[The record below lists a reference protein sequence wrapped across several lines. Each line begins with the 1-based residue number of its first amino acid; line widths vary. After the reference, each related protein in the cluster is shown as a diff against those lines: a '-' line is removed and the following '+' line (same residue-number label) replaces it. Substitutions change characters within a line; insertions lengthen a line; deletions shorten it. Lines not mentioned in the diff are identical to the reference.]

1 MVEFAQ
7 RPMVAQGMPL
17 SAPNAVGTGITS
29 GLVPE
34 NSDPIIQQ
42 GMQQFENTVENLYE
56 KVDEAENMEEVI
68 NSIRGD
74 EQPIKA
80 RVGELAELVGEKDAK
95 KTPESVL
102 AVMQPYF
109 QILEMVQAQASD
121 AAPGGIADAPMA
133 GGRQSTVNFNEA
145 SPIQAPGSDEA
156 AMRIAMGETPVN
168 FAHGGFHEPVMVAN
182 PFGTTNYLSNLPD
195 YATMNFDNI
204 VAGTEKFMDILKP
217 YAKTGQTDPATLMAE
232 RENLLNPFLKEP
244 RSKEDILAEQIGF
257 FGDEDQQNL
266 ETQGSLALAKFG
278 AQVAQTPGS
287 LLQALTKPV
296 PEFATDLSKVAAQK
310 AALDREQKEF
320 AYTTE
325 QAEKAQLEGQKLSI
339 AMSSIEEAAKNES
352 DLNKLI
358 FNAQADALSK
368 GVDLEETNVALIN
381 AKLTSAYAAHNQY
394 GLQGTETWGR
404 VNDDG
409 TVTIIGVRRTDDGP
423 QKFDDGKFS
432 KIPKG
437 FVPMDDATIRAYE
450 EAGQIDYS
458 DAKAT
463 TLMIPD
469 PTTPSGLREV
479 AGIFHN
485 GIYKISKSGNQIG
498 PDGNPDWT
506 AAPNGY
512 IVGNK
517 NIFSTSTDTV
527 GRTTITFN
535 RGPREGQTIMTK
547 MVNPEYRYFDR
558 DGNPVSGPVEG
569 GSRIRGQDIYETEM
583 EIVDGQLVEKIDP
596 NTGKPIIVKNPNG
609 TPKVLIPAGAS
620 VSVNPAYRQ
629 EAPVYNYFDSN
640 NNPVSGPVA
649 GGSREYVRGNP
660 LAKDLGPIGIDP
672 YTLTPNGFALEQ
684 RKVLALNQALNAAD
698 EVIRS
703 VFSSVGPVNS
713 VKSFISNA
721 VGGWTDQDIDNALL
735 DYSKTNSG
743 SQNLEMFGRS
753 LARALALSDR
763 YAVAEQKLI
772 QELAIEPGGVF
783 KSAKMSAVRL
793 KELVRILQNDLNY
806 STAVLNGDNYIET
819 QSMPEGTAN
828 DPFIYSG
835 YGQYDYLKIATAN
848 GANFDGKFMLM
859 TNEEAKRLFPQD
871 RSIWGAGGTV
881 RLKIG
886 EDITF
891 N

>member
-168 FAHGGFHEPVMVAN
+168 FAHGGLHDPVMVAN

-195 YATMNFDNI
+195 YAKMDFGNI
-204 VAGTEKFMDILKP
+204 VAGTDKFMELLEP

-232 RENLLNPFLKEP
+232 RENLLSPFLKEP

-339 AMSSIEEAAKNES
+339 AMSSIEEAAKNEN

-358 FNAQADALSK
+358 FNARADALSK

-381 AKLTSAYAAHNQY
+381 TKIQQAYAANNQY
-394 GLQGTETWGR
+394 GTLATETWGK

-409 TVTIIGVRRTDDGP
+409 TVTVIGVRRTDDGL

-437 FVPMDDATIRAYE
+437 FTPMDDATIRAYE
-450 EAGQIDYS
+450 AAGQIDYS
-458 DAKAT
+458 DATAKT
-463 TLMIPD
+463 ILIPD
-469 PTTPSGLREV
+469 PTTESGLREV

-485 GIYKISKSGNQIG
+485 GIYKISKSGNQVG
-498 PDGNPDWT
+498 PDGKPDFI
-506 AAPNGY
+506 AAPNGF
-512 IVGNK
+512 IVGTK
-517 NIFSTSTDTV
+517 DLFSTSTDTV
-527 GRTTITFN
+527 GRTTITFK
-535 RGPREGQTIMTK
+535 RGPRAGQTIMTK
-547 MVNPEYRYFDR
+547 MVNTGD
-558 DGNPVSGPVEG
+558 
-569 GSRIRGQDIYETEM
+569 DIYETEL

-596 NTGKPIIVKNPNG
+596 NTNKPIIVRNPNG
-609 TPKVLIPAGAS
+609 SPKVLIPAGAS
-620 VSVNPAYRQ
+620 VSVNNAFKQ
-629 EAPVYNYFDSN
+629 EAPEYKYFDSN
-640 NNPVSGPVA
+640 NNPVSSPVE
-649 GGSREYVRGNP
+649 GGSRQFVKGNP
-660 LAKDLGPIGIDP
+660 LAQDLGPTGINP
-672 YTLTPNGFALEQ
+672 MLITPAAYALEQ
-684 RKVLALNQALNAAD
+684 RKILSLNQALNAAD
-698 EVIRS
+698 EVIES
-703 VFSSVGPVNS
+703 VFSSVGPINS
-713 VKSFISNA
+713 VKSFVSNA
-721 VGGWTDQDIDNALL
+721 IGGWTDANVDKKLL
-735 DYSKTNSG
+735 DYSKTGRG
-743 SQNLEMFGRS
+743 SQNLNLFGRA

-763 YAVAEQKLI
+763 YAVAEQRLI
-772 QELAIEPGGVF
+772 QELAIEPGGF
-783 KSAKMSAVRL
+783 FQSSKMSAVKL

-806 STAVLNGDNYIET
+806 SVATLNGDNYVET
-819 QSMPEGTAN
+819 QAMPEGTAN
-828 DPFIYSG
+828 DPFLYSG
-835 YGQYDYLKIATAN
+835 YGQFDYLKIATAN
-848 GANFDGKFMLM
+848 GANFDGKFMIM
-859 TNEEAKRLFPQD
+859 SNEEAKRNFPNN
-871 RSIWGAGGTV
+871 REIWGAGGPV

>member
-7 RPMVAQGMPL
+7 RPMVAQGMSP
-17 SAPNAVGTGITS
+17 SAPNSVGTGITS

-56 KVDEAENMEEVI
+56 KIDEAENMEEVI

-121 AAPGGIADAPMA
+121 VAPGGIADAPMA

-168 FAHGGFHEPVMVAN
+168 FAQGGFNNPVMVAN

-195 YATMNFDNI
+195 YAKMDFGNI
-204 VAGTEKFMDILKP
+204 VAGTDKFMELLEP

-232 RENLLNPFLKEP
+232 RENLLSPFLKEP

-257 FGDEDQQNL
+257 FGDQDQQNL
-266 ETQGSLALAKFG
+266 ETQGALALAKFG

-339 AMSSIEEAAKNES
+339 AMSSIEEAAKNEN

-358 FNAQADALSK
+358 FNARADALSK

-381 AKLTSAYAAHNQY
+381 TKIQQAYAANNQY
-394 GLQGTETWGR
+394 GTLATETWGR

-409 TVTIIGVRRTDDGP
+409 TVTVIGVRRTDDGP

-437 FVPMDDATIRAYE
+437 FTPMDGTTVRAYE
-450 EAGQIDYS
+450 AAGKIDYS
-458 DAKAT
+458 DATAKT
-463 TLMIPD
+463 ILIPD
-469 PTTPSGLREV
+469 PTTESGLREV

-485 GIYKISKSGNQIG
+485 GIYKVSKSGNQVG
-498 PDGNPDWT
+498 PDGKPDFIP
-506 AAPNGY
+506 APNGF
-512 IVGNK
+512 IVGTK
-517 NIFSTSTDTV
+517 DLFSTSTDTV
-527 GRTTITFN
+527 GRTTITFK
-535 RGPREGQTIMTK
+535 RGPRAGQTIMTK
-547 MVNPEYRYFDR
+547 MVNTGD
-558 DGNPVSGPVEG
+558 
-569 GSRIRGQDIYETEM
+569 DIYETEL

-596 NTGKPIIVKNPNG
+596 NTNKPIIVKNPDG
-609 TPKVLIPAGAS
+609 SPKVLIPAGAS
-620 VSVNPAYRQ
+620 VSVNNAFKQ
-629 EAPVYNYFDSN
+629 EAPEYKYFDSN
-640 NNPVSGPVA
+640 NNPVSSPVE
-649 GGSREYVRGNP
+649 GGSRQFVKGNP
-660 LAKDLGPIGIDP
+660 LAQDLGPTGINP
-672 YTLTPNGFALEQ
+672 MLITPSAYALEQ
-684 RKVLALNQALNAAD
+684 RKILSLNQALNAAD
-698 EVIRS
+698 EVIES
-703 VFSSVGPVNS
+703 VFSSVGPINS
-713 VKSFISNA
+713 VKSFVSNA
-721 VGGWTDQDIDNALL
+721 IGGWTDQNVDKALL
-735 DYSKTNSG
+735 DYSKTARG
-743 SQNLEMFGRS
+743 SQNLNLFGRA

-763 YAVAEQKLI
+763 YAVAEQRLI
-772 QELAIEPGGVF
+772 QELAIEPGGF
-783 KSAKMSAVRL
+783 FQSSKMSAVKL

-806 STAVLNGDNYIET
+806 SVATLNGDNYVET
-819 QSMPEGTAN
+819 QAMPEGTAN
-828 DPFIYSG
+828 DPFLYSG
-835 YGQYDYLKIATAN
+835 YGQFDYLKIATAN
-848 GANFDGKFMLM
+848 GANFDGKFMIM
-859 TNEEAKRLFPQD
+859 SNEEAKRNFPNNPE
-871 RSIWGAGGTV
+871 IWGAGGPV

>member
-7 RPMVAQGMPL
+7 RPMVAQGMSP
-17 SAPNAVGTGITS
+17 SAPNSVGTGITS

-74 EQPIKA
+74 EQPMKA
-80 RVGELAELVGEKDAK
+80 RVSELAELVGQKDAK

-168 FAHGGFHEPVMVAN
+168 FAHGGFHDPVMVAN
-182 PFGTTNYLSNLPD
+182 PFGKTNYLSNLPD
-195 YATMNFDNI
+195 YAKMNFGNI
-204 VAGTEKFMDILKP
+204 EAGTDKFMELLEP

-232 RENLLNPFLKEP
+232 RENLLSPFLKEP

-339 AMSSIEEAAKNES
+339 AMSSIEEAAKNEN

-358 FNAQADALSK
+358 FNARADALSK
-368 GVDLEETNVALIN
+368 GVDLEETNIALIN
-381 AKLTSAYAAHNQY
+381 TKIQQSYAANNQY
-394 GLQGTETWGR
+394 GTLATETWGR

-409 TVTIIGVRRTDDGP
+409 TVTVIGVRRTDDGP

-437 FVPMDDATIRAYE
+437 FTPMDGTTVRAYE
-450 EAGQIDYS
+450 AAGKIDYS
-458 DAKAT
+458 DATAKT
-463 TLMIPD
+463 ILIPD
-469 PTTPSGLREV
+469 PTTESGLREV

-485 GIYKISKSGNQIG
+485 GIYKISKSGNQVG
-498 PDGNPDWT
+498 PDGNPDFIP
-506 AAPNGY
+506 APNGF
-512 IVGNK
+512 IVGTK
-517 NIFSTSTDTV
+517 DLFSTSTDTV
-527 GRTTITFN
+527 GRTTITFK
-535 RGPREGQTIMTK
+535 RGPRAGQTIMTK
-547 MVNPEYRYFDR
+547 MVNTGD
-558 DGNPVSGPVEG
+558 
-569 GSRIRGQDIYETEM
+569 DIYETEL

-596 NTGKPIIVKNPNG
+596 NTNKPIIVRNPDG
-609 TPKVLIPAGAS
+609 SPKVLIPAGAS
-620 VSVNPAYRQ
+620 VSVNNAFKQ
-629 EAPVYNYFDSN
+629 EAPEYKYFDSN
-640 NNPVSGPVA
+640 NNPVSSPVE
-649 GGSREYVRGNP
+649 GGSRQFVKGNP
-660 LAKDLGPIGIDP
+660 LAQDLGPTGINP
-672 YTLTPNGFALEQ
+672 MLITPSAYALEQ
-684 RKVLALNQALNAAD
+684 RKILSLNQALNAAD
-698 EVIRS
+698 EVIES
-703 VFSSVGPVNS
+703 VFSSVGPINS
-713 VKSFISNA
+713 VKSFVSNA
-721 VGGWTDQDIDNALL
+721 IGGWTNQDVDKALL
-735 DYSKTNSG
+735 DYSKTARG
-743 SQNLEMFGRS
+743 SQNLNLFGRA

-772 QELAIEPGGVF
+772 QELAIEPGGF
-783 KSAKMSAVRL
+783 FQSSKMSAVKL

-806 STAVLNGDNYIET
+806 SVATLNGENYVET
-819 QSMPEGTAN
+819 QAMPEGTAN
-828 DPFIYSG
+828 DPFLYSG
-835 YGQYDYLKIATAN
+835 YGQFDYLKIATAN
-848 GANFDGKFMLM
+848 GAKFDGKFMIM
-859 TNEEAKRLFPQD
+859 SNEEAKRNFPNN
-871 RSIWGAGGTV
+871 REIWGAGGPV

>member
-7 RPMVAQGMPL
+7 RPMVAQGMSP

-42 GMQQFENTVENLYE
+42 GMKQFENTVENLYE
-56 KVDEAENMEEVI
+56 KIDEAEDMEEVI

-80 RVGELAELVGEKDAK
+80 RVSELAELVGEKDAK

-109 QILEMVQAQASD
+109 QILEMVQAQASE

-168 FAHGGFHEPVMVAN
+168 FAHGGFHDPVMVAN
-182 PFGTTNYLSNLPD
+182 PFGKTNYLSNLPD
-195 YATMNFDNI
+195 YAKMNFDNI
-204 VAGTEKFMDILKP
+204 VAGTDKFMELLEP

-232 RENLLNPFLKEP
+232 REKLLSPFLKEP

-257 FGDEDQQNL
+257 FGDQDQQNL
-266 ETQGSLALAKFG
+266 ETQGALALAKFG

-339 AMSSIEEAAKNES
+339 AMSSIEEAAKNEN

-358 FNAQADALSK
+358 FNARADALSK
-368 GVDLEETNVALIN
+368 GVDLEETNIALIN
-381 AKLTSAYAAHNQY
+381 TKIQQAYAANNQY
-394 GLQGTETWGR
+394 GTLATETWGR

-409 TVTIIGVRRTDDGP
+409 TVTVIGVRRTDDGP

-432 KIPKG
+432 KIPEG
-437 FVPMDDATIRAYE
+437 FTPMDGTTVRAYE
-450 EAGQIDYS
+450 AAGKIDYS
-458 DAKAT
+458 DATAKT
-463 TLMIPD
+463 ILIPD
-469 PTTPSGLREV
+469 PTTESGLREV

-485 GIYKISKSGNQIG
+485 GIYKISKSGNQVG
-498 PDGNPDWT
+498 PDGNPDFIP
-506 AAPNGY
+506 APNGF
-512 IVGNK
+512 IVGTK
-517 NIFSTSTDTV
+517 DLFSTSTDTV
-527 GRTTITFN
+527 GRTTITFK
-535 RGPREGQTIMTK
+535 RGPRAGQTIMTK
-547 MVNPEYRYFDR
+547 MVNTGD
-558 DGNPVSGPVEG
+558 
-569 GSRIRGQDIYETEM
+569 DIYETEM

-620 VSVNPAYRQ
+620 VSVNNAFKQ
-629 EAPVYNYFDSN
+629 EAPEYKYFDSN
-640 NNPVSGPVA
+640 NNPVSGPVE
-649 GGSREYVRGNP
+649 GGSRQFVKGNP
-660 LAKDLGPIGIDP
+660 LAQDLGPTGINP
-672 YTLTPNGFALEQ
+672 MLITPSAYALEQ
-684 RKVLALNQALNAAD
+684 RKILSLNQALNAAD
-698 EVIRS
+698 EVIES
-703 VFSSVGPVNS
+703 VFSSVGPINS
-713 VKSFISNA
+713 VKSFVSNA
-721 VGGWTDQDIDNALL
+721 VGGWTDEDVDKALL
-735 DYSKTNSG
+735 DYSKTARGN
-743 SQNLEMFGRS
+743 QNLNLFGRA

-772 QELAIEPGGVF
+772 QELAIEPGGF
-783 KSAKMSAVRL
+783 FQSSKMSAVRL

-806 STAVLNGDNYIET
+806 SVATLNGENYIET
-819 QSMPEGTAN
+819 QAMPEGTAN
-828 DPFIYSG
+828 DPFLYSG
-835 YGQYDYLKIATAN
+835 YGQFDYLKIATAN
-848 GANFDGKFMLM
+848 GANFDGKFMIM
-859 TNEEAKRLFPQD
+859 SNEEAKRNFPD
-871 RSIWGAGGTV
+871 NREIWGAGGPV
-881 RLKIG
+881 RLIIG

>member
-7 RPMVAQGMPL
+7 RPMVAQGMSP
-17 SAPNAVGTGITS
+17 SAPNSVGTGITS

-74 EQPIKA
+74 EQPMKA
-80 RVGELAELVGEKDAK
+80 RVSELAELVGQKDAK

-168 FAHGGFHEPVMVAN
+168 FAHGGFHDPVMVAN
-182 PFGTTNYLSNLPD
+182 PFGKTNYLSNLPD
-195 YATMNFDNI
+195 YAKMNFGNI
-204 VAGTEKFMDILKP
+204 EAGTDKFMELLEP

-232 RENLLNPFLKEP
+232 RENLLSPFLKEP

-339 AMSSIEEAAKNES
+339 AMSSIEEAAKNEN

-358 FNAQADALSK
+358 FNARADALSK
-368 GVDLEETNVALIN
+368 GVDLEETNIALIN
-381 AKLTSAYAAHNQY
+381 TKIQQSYAANNQY
-394 GLQGTETWGR
+394 GTLATETWGR

-409 TVTIIGVRRTDDGP
+409 TVTVIGVRRTDDGP

-437 FVPMDDATIRAYE
+437 FTPMDGTTVRAYE
-450 EAGQIDYS
+450 AAGKIDYS
-458 DAKAT
+458 DATAKT
-463 TLMIPD
+463 ILIPD
-469 PTTPSGLREV
+469 PTTESGLREV

-485 GIYKISKSGNQIG
+485 GIYKISKSGNQVG
-498 PDGNPDWT
+498 PDGNPDFIP
-506 AAPNGY
+506 APNGF
-512 IVGNK
+512 IVGTK
-517 NIFSTSTDTV
+517 DLFSTSTDTV
-527 GRTTITFN
+527 GRTTITFK
-535 RGPREGQTIMTK
+535 RGPRAGQTIMTK
-547 MVNPEYRYFDR
+547 MVNTGD
-558 DGNPVSGPVEG
+558 
-569 GSRIRGQDIYETEM
+569 DIYETEL

-596 NTGKPIIVKNPNG
+596 NTNKPIIVRNPDG
-609 TPKVLIPAGAS
+609 SPKVLIPAGAS
-620 VSVNPAYRQ
+620 VSVNNAFKQ
-629 EAPVYNYFDSN
+629 EAPEYKYFDSN
-640 NNPVSGPVA
+640 NNPVSSPVE
-649 GGSREYVRGNP
+649 GGSRQFVKGNP
-660 LAKDLGPIGIDP
+660 LAQDLGPTGINP
-672 YTLTPNGFALEQ
+672 MLITPSAYALEQ
-684 RKVLALNQALNAAD
+684 RKILSLNQALNAAD
-698 EVIRS
+698 EVIES
-703 VFSSVGPVNS
+703 VFSSVGPINS
-713 VKSFISNA
+713 VKSFVSNA
-721 VGGWTDQDIDNALL
+721 IGGWTDQDVDKALL
-735 DYSKTNSG
+735 DYSKTARG
-743 SQNLEMFGRS
+743 SQNLNLFGRA

-772 QELAIEPGGVF
+772 QELAIEPGGF
-783 KSAKMSAVRL
+783 FQSSKMSAVKL

-806 STAVLNGDNYIET
+806 SVATLNGENYVET
-819 QSMPEGTAN
+819 QAMPEGTAN
-828 DPFIYSG
+828 DPFLYSG
-835 YGQYDYLKIATAN
+835 YGQFDYLKIATAN
-848 GANFDGKFMLM
+848 GAKFDGKFMIM
-859 TNEEAKRLFPQD
+859 SNEEAKRNFPNN
-871 RSIWGAGGTV
+871 REIWGAGGPV

>member
-80 RVGELAELVGEKDAK
+80 RVGELAELVGQKDAK

-168 FAHGGFHEPVMVAN
+168 FAHGGLHDPVMVAN

-195 YATMNFDNI
+195 YAKMDFGNI
-204 VAGTEKFMDILKP
+204 VAGTDKFMELLEP

-232 RENLLNPFLKEP
+232 RENLLSPFLKEP

-339 AMSSIEEAAKNES
+339 AMSSIEEAAKNEN

-358 FNAQADALSK
+358 FNARADALSK

-381 AKLTSAYAAHNQY
+381 TKIQQAYAANNQY
-394 GLQGTETWGR
+394 GTLATETWGK

-409 TVTIIGVRRTDDGP
+409 TVTVIGVRRTDDGL

-437 FVPMDDATIRAYE
+437 FTPMDDATIRAYE
-450 EAGQIDYS
+450 AAGQIDYS
-458 DAKAT
+458 DATAKT
-463 TLMIPD
+463 ILIPD
-469 PTTPSGLREV
+469 PTTESGLREV

-485 GIYKISKSGNQIG
+485 GIYKISKSGNQVG
-498 PDGNPDWT
+498 PDGKPDFI
-506 AAPNGY
+506 AAPNGF
-512 IVGNK
+512 IVGTK
-517 NIFSTSTDTV
+517 DLFSTSTDTV
-527 GRTTITFN
+527 GRTTITFK
-535 RGPREGQTIMTK
+535 RGPRAGQTIMTK
-547 MVNPEYRYFDR
+547 MVNTGD
-558 DGNPVSGPVEG
+558 
-569 GSRIRGQDIYETEM
+569 DIYETEL

-596 NTGKPIIVKNPNG
+596 NTNKPIIVRNPNG
-609 TPKVLIPAGAS
+609 SPKVLIPAGAS
-620 VSVNPAYRQ
+620 VSVNNAFKQ
-629 EAPVYNYFDSN
+629 EAPEYKYFDSN
-640 NNPVSGPVA
+640 NNPVSSPVE
-649 GGSREYVRGNP
+649 GGSRQFVKGNP
-660 LAKDLGPIGIDP
+660 LAQDLGPTGINP
-672 YTLTPNGFALEQ
+672 MLITPAAYALEQ
-684 RKVLALNQALNAAD
+684 RKILSLNQALNAAD
-698 EVIRS
+698 EVIES
-703 VFSSVGPVNS
+703 VFSSVGPINS
-713 VKSFISNA
+713 VKSFVSNA
-721 VGGWTDQDIDNALL
+721 IGGWTDANVDKKLL
-735 DYSKTNSG
+735 DYSKTGRG
-743 SQNLEMFGRS
+743 SQNLNLFGRA

-763 YAVAEQKLI
+763 YAVAEQRLI
-772 QELAIEPGGVF
+772 QELAIEPGGF
-783 KSAKMSAVRL
+783 FQSSKMSAVKL

-806 STAVLNGDNYIET
+806 SVATLNGDNYVET
-819 QSMPEGTAN
+819 QAMPEGTAN
-828 DPFIYSG
+828 DPFLYSG
-835 YGQYDYLKIATAN
+835 YGQFDYLKIATAN
-848 GANFDGKFMLM
+848 GANFDGKFMIM
-859 TNEEAKRLFPQD
+859 SNEEAKRNFPNN
-871 RSIWGAGGTV
+871 REIWGAGGPV

>member
-7 RPMVAQGMPL
+7 RPMVAQGMSP

-42 GMQQFENTVENLYE
+42 GMKQFENTVENLYE
-56 KVDEAENMEEVI
+56 KVDAAENMEEII

-80 RVGELAELVGEKDAK
+80 RVGELADLVGEKDAK

-109 QILEMVQAQASD
+109 QILEMVQAQASE

-168 FAHGGFHEPVMVAN
+168 FAQGGFNNPVMVAN

-195 YATMNFDNI
+195 YAKMDFGNI
-204 VAGTEKFMDILKP
+204 VAGTDKFMELLEP

-232 RENLLNPFLKEP
+232 RENLLSPFLKEP

-257 FGDEDQQNL
+257 FGDQDQQNL
-266 ETQGSLALAKFG
+266 ETQGALALAKFG

-339 AMSSIEEAAKNES
+339 AMSSIEEAAKNEN

-358 FNAQADALSK
+358 FNARADALSK

-381 AKLTSAYAAHNQY
+381 TKIQQAYAANNQY
-394 GLQGTETWGR
+394 GTLATETWGR

-409 TVTIIGVRRTDDGP
+409 TVTVIGVRRTDDGP

-437 FVPMDDATIRAYE
+437 FTPMDGTTVRAYE
-450 EAGQIDYS
+450 AAGKIDYS
-458 DAKAT
+458 DATAKT
-463 TLMIPD
+463 ILIPD
-469 PTTPSGLREV
+469 PTTESGLREV

-485 GIYKISKSGNQIG
+485 GIYKISESGNQVG
-498 PDGNPDWT
+498 EDGKPDFIP
-506 AAPNGY
+506 APNGF
-512 IVGNK
+512 IVGTK
-517 NIFSTSTDTV
+517 DLFSTSTDTV
-527 GRTTITFN
+527 GRTTITFK
-535 RGPREGQTIMTK
+535 RGPRAGQTIMTK
-547 MVNPEYRYFDR
+547 MVNTGD
-558 DGNPVSGPVEG
+558 
-569 GSRIRGQDIYETEM
+569 DIYETEL

-596 NTGKPIIVKNPNG
+596 NTNKPIIVRNPNG
-609 TPKVLIPAGAS
+609 SPKVLIPAGAS
-620 VSVNPAYRQ
+620 VSVNNAFKQ
-629 EAPVYNYFDSN
+629 EAPEYQYFDSN
-640 NNPVSGPVA
+640 NNPVSSPVE
-649 GGSREYVRGNP
+649 GGSRQFVKGNP
-660 LAKDLGPIGIDP
+660 LAQDLGPTGINP
-672 YTLTPNGFALEQ
+672 MLITPSAYALEQ
-684 RKVLALNQALNAAD
+684 RKILSLNQALNAAD
-698 EVIRS
+698 EVIES
-703 VFSSVGPVNS
+703 VFSSVGPINS
-713 VKSFISNA
+713 VKSFVSNA
-721 VGGWTDQDIDNALL
+721 IGGWTDANVDKKLL
-735 DYSKTNSG
+735 DYAKTGRG
-743 SQNLEMFGRS
+743 SQNLNLFGRA

-763 YAVAEQKLI
+763 YAVAEQRLI
-772 QELAIEPGGVF
+772 QELAIEPGGF
-783 KSAKMSAVRL
+783 FQSSKMSAVKL

-806 STAVLNGDNYIET
+806 SVATLNGDNYVET
-819 QSMPEGTAN
+819 QAMPEGTAN
-828 DPFIYSG
+828 DPFLYSG
-835 YGQYDYLKIATAN
+835 YGQFDYLKIATAN
-848 GANFDGKFMLM
+848 GANFDGKFMIM
-859 TNEEAKRLFPQD
+859 SNEEAKRNFPNN
-871 RSIWGAGGTV
+871 REIWGAGGPV

>member
-7 RPMVAQGMPL
+7 RPMVAQGMSP

-42 GMQQFENTVENLYE
+42 GMKQFENTVENLYE
-56 KVDEAENMEEVI
+56 KIDEAEDMEEVI

-80 RVGELAELVGEKDAK
+80 RVSELAELVGEKDAK

-109 QILEMVQAQASD
+109 QILEMVQAQASE

-168 FAHGGFHEPVMVAN
+168 FAHGGFHDPVMVAN
-182 PFGTTNYLSNLPD
+182 PFGKTNYLSNLPD
-195 YATMNFDNI
+195 YAKMNFDNI
-204 VAGTEKFMDILKP
+204 VAGTDKFMELLEP

-232 RENLLNPFLKEP
+232 REKLLSPFLKEP

-257 FGDEDQQNL
+257 FGDQDQQNL
-266 ETQGSLALAKFG
+266 ETQGALALAKFG

-339 AMSSIEEAAKNES
+339 AMSSIEEAAKNEN

-368 GVDLEETNVALIN
+368 GVDLEETNIALIN
-381 AKLTSAYAAHNQY
+381 TKIQQAYAANNQY
-394 GLQGTETWGR
+394 GTLATETWGR

-409 TVTIIGVRRTDDGP
+409 TVTVIGVRRTDDGP

-432 KIPKG
+432 KIPEG
-437 FVPMDDATIRAYE
+437 FTPMDGTTVRAYE
-450 EAGQIDYS
+450 AAGKIDYS
-458 DAKAT
+458 DATAKT
-463 TLMIPD
+463 ILIPD
-469 PTTPSGLREV
+469 PTTESGLREV

-485 GIYKISKSGNQIG
+485 GIYKISKSGNQVG
-498 PDGNPDWT
+498 PDGNPDFIP
-506 AAPNGY
+506 APNGF
-512 IVGNK
+512 IVGTK
-517 NIFSTSTDTV
+517 DLFSTSTDTV
-527 GRTTITFN
+527 GRTTITFK
-535 RGPREGQTIMTK
+535 RGPRAGQTIMTK
-547 MVNPEYRYFDR
+547 MVNTGD
-558 DGNPVSGPVEG
+558 
-569 GSRIRGQDIYETEM
+569 DIYETEM

-620 VSVNPAYRQ
+620 VSVNNAFKQ
-629 EAPVYNYFDSN
+629 EAPEYKYFDSN
-640 NNPVSGPVA
+640 NNPVSGPVE
-649 GGSREYVRGNP
+649 GGSRQFVKGNP
-660 LAKDLGPIGIDP
+660 LAQDLGPTGINP
-672 YTLTPNGFALEQ
+672 MLITPSAYALEQ
-684 RKVLALNQALNAAD
+684 RKILSLNQALNAAD
-698 EVIRS
+698 EVIES
-703 VFSSVGPVNS
+703 VFSSVGPINS
-713 VKSFISNA
+713 VKSFVSNA
-721 VGGWTDQDIDNALL
+721 VGGWTDEDVDKALL
-735 DYSKTNSG
+735 DYSKTARGN
-743 SQNLEMFGRS
+743 QNLNLFGRA

-772 QELAIEPGGVF
+772 QELAIEPGGF
-783 KSAKMSAVRL
+783 FQSSKMSAVRL

-806 STAVLNGDNYIET
+806 SVATLNGENYIET
-819 QSMPEGTAN
+819 QAMPEGTAN
-828 DPFIYSG
+828 DPFLYSG
-835 YGQYDYLKIATAN
+835 YGQFDYLKIATAN
-848 GANFDGKFMLM
+848 GANFDGKFMIM
-859 TNEEAKRLFPQD
+859 SNEEAKRNFPD
-871 RSIWGAGGTV
+871 NREIWGAGGPV
-881 RLKIG
+881 RLIIG

>member
-1 MVEFAQ
+1 
-7 RPMVAQGMPL
+7 
-17 SAPNAVGTGITS
+17 
-29 GLVPE
+29 
-34 NSDPIIQQ
+34 
-42 GMQQFENTVENLYE
+42 MQQFENTVENLYE

-168 FAHGGFHEPVMVAN
+168 FAHGGLHDPVMVAN

-195 YATMNFDNI
+195 YAKMDFGNI
-204 VAGTEKFMDILKP
+204 VAGTDKFMELLEP

-232 RENLLNPFLKEP
+232 RENLLSPFLKEP

-339 AMSSIEEAAKNES
+339 AMSSIEEAAKNEN

-358 FNAQADALSK
+358 FNARADALSK

-381 AKLTSAYAAHNQY
+381 TKIQQAYAANNQY
-394 GLQGTETWGR
+394 GTLATETWGK

-409 TVTIIGVRRTDDGP
+409 TVTVIGVRRTDDGL

-437 FVPMDDATIRAYE
+437 FTPMDDATIRAYE
-450 EAGQIDYS
+450 AAGQIDYS
-458 DAKAT
+458 DATAKT
-463 TLMIPD
+463 ILIPD
-469 PTTPSGLREV
+469 PTTESGLREV

-485 GIYKISKSGNQIG
+485 GIYKISKSGNQVG
-498 PDGNPDWT
+498 PDGKPDFI
-506 AAPNGY
+506 AAPNGF
-512 IVGNK
+512 IVGTK
-517 NIFSTSTDTV
+517 DLFSTSTDTV
-527 GRTTITFN
+527 GRTTITFK
-535 RGPREGQTIMTK
+535 RGPRAGQTIMTK
-547 MVNPEYRYFDR
+547 MVNTGD
-558 DGNPVSGPVEG
+558 
-569 GSRIRGQDIYETEM
+569 DIYETEL

-596 NTGKPIIVKNPNG
+596 NTNKPIIVRNPNG
-609 TPKVLIPAGAS
+609 SPKVLIPAGAS
-620 VSVNPAYRQ
+620 VSVNNAFKQ
-629 EAPVYNYFDSN
+629 EAPEYKYFDSN
-640 NNPVSGPVA
+640 NNPVSSPVE
-649 GGSREYVRGNP
+649 GGSRQFVKGNP
-660 LAKDLGPIGIDP
+660 LAQDLGPTGINP
-672 YTLTPNGFALEQ
+672 MLITPAAYALEQ
-684 RKVLALNQALNAAD
+684 RKILSLNQALNAAD
-698 EVIRS
+698 EVIES
-703 VFSSVGPVNS
+703 VFSSVGPINS
-713 VKSFISNA
+713 VKSFVSNA
-721 VGGWTDQDIDNALL
+721 IGGWTDANVDKKLL
-735 DYSKTNSG
+735 DYSKTGRG
-743 SQNLEMFGRS
+743 SQNLNLFGRA

-763 YAVAEQKLI
+763 YAVAEQRLI
-772 QELAIEPGGVF
+772 QELAIEPGGF
-783 KSAKMSAVRL
+783 FQSSKMSAVKL

-806 STAVLNGDNYIET
+806 SVATLNGDNYVET
-819 QSMPEGTAN
+819 QAMPEGTAN
-828 DPFIYSG
+828 DPFLYSG
-835 YGQYDYLKIATAN
+835 YGQFDYLKIATAN
-848 GANFDGKFMLM
+848 GANFDGKFMIM
-859 TNEEAKRLFPQD
+859 SNEEAKRNFPNN
-871 RSIWGAGGTV
+871 REIWGAGGPV

>member
-7 RPMVAQGMPL
+7 RPMVAQGMSP

-42 GMQQFENTVENLYE
+42 GMKQFENTVENLYE
-56 KVDEAENMEEVI
+56 KIDEAEDMEEVI

-80 RVGELAELVGEKDAK
+80 RVSELAELVGEKDAK

-109 QILEMVQAQASD
+109 QILEMVQAQASE

-168 FAHGGFHEPVMVAN
+168 FAHGGFHDPVMVAN
-182 PFGTTNYLSNLPD
+182 PFGKTNYLSNLPD
-195 YATMNFDNI
+195 YAKMNFDNI
-204 VAGTEKFMDILKP
+204 VAGTDKFMELLEP

-232 RENLLNPFLKEP
+232 REKLLSPFLKEP

-257 FGDEDQQNL
+257 FGDQDQQNL
-266 ETQGSLALAKFG
+266 ETQGALALAKFG

-339 AMSSIEEAAKNES
+339 AMSSIEEAAKNEN

-358 FNAQADALSK
+358 FNARADALSK
-368 GVDLEETNVALIN
+368 GVDLEETNIALIN
-381 AKLTSAYAAHNQY
+381 TKIQQAYAANNQY
-394 GLQGTETWGR
+394 GTLATETWGR

-409 TVTIIGVRRTDDGP
+409 TVTVIGVRRTDDGP

-432 KIPKG
+432 KIPEG
-437 FVPMDDATIRAYE
+437 FTPMDGTTVRAYE
-450 EAGQIDYS
+450 AAGKIDYS
-458 DAKAT
+458 DATAKT
-463 TLMIPD
+463 ILIPD
-469 PTTPSGLREV
+469 PTTESGLREV

-485 GIYKISKSGNQIG
+485 GIYKISKSGNQVG
-498 PDGNPDWT
+498 PDGNPDFIP
-506 AAPNGY
+506 APNGF
-512 IVGNK
+512 IVGTK
-517 NIFSTSTDTV
+517 DLFSTSTDTV
-527 GRTTITFN
+527 GRTTITFK
-535 RGPREGQTIMTK
+535 RGPRAGQTIMTK
-547 MVNPEYRYFDR
+547 MVNTGD
-558 DGNPVSGPVEG
+558 
-569 GSRIRGQDIYETEM
+569 DIYETEM

-596 NTGKPIIVKNPNG
+596 NTNKPIIVRNPNG
-609 TPKVLIPAGAS
+609 SPKVLIPAGAS
-620 VSVNPAYRQ
+620 VSVNNAFKQ
-629 EAPVYNYFDSN
+629 EAPEYKYFDSN
-640 NNPVSGPVA
+640 NNPVSGPVE
-649 GGSREYVRGNP
+649 GGSRQFVKGNP
-660 LAKDLGPIGIDP
+660 LAQDLGPTGINP
-672 YTLTPNGFALEQ
+672 MLITPSAYALEQ
-684 RKVLALNQALNAAD
+684 RKILSLNQALNAAD
-698 EVIRS
+698 EVIES
-703 VFSSVGPVNS
+703 VFSSVGPINS
-713 VKSFISNA
+713 VKSFVSNA
-721 VGGWTDQDIDNALL
+721 VGGWTDEDVDKALL
-735 DYSKTNSG
+735 DYSKTARGN
-743 SQNLEMFGRS
+743 QNLNLFGRA

-772 QELAIEPGGVF
+772 QELAIEPGGF
-783 KSAKMSAVRL
+783 FQSSKMSAVRL

-806 STAVLNGDNYIET
+806 SVATLNGENYIET
-819 QSMPEGTAN
+819 QAMPEGTAN
-828 DPFIYSG
+828 DPFLYSG
-835 YGQYDYLKIATAN
+835 YGQFDYLKIATAN
-848 GANFDGKFMLM
+848 GANFDGKFMIM
-859 TNEEAKRLFPQD
+859 SNEEAKRNFPD
-871 RSIWGAGGTV
+871 NREIWGAGGPV
-881 RLKIG
+881 RLIIG

>member
-7 RPMVAQGMPL
+7 RPMVAQGMSP

-42 GMQQFENTVENLYE
+42 GMKQFENTVENLYE
-56 KVDEAENMEEVI
+56 KIDEAEDMEEVI

-80 RVGELAELVGEKDAK
+80 RVSELAELVGEKDAK

-109 QILEMVQAQASD
+109 QILEMVQAQASE

-168 FAHGGFHEPVMVAN
+168 FAHGGFHDPVMVAN
-182 PFGTTNYLSNLPD
+182 PFGKTNYLSNLPD
-195 YATMNFDNI
+195 YAKMNFDNI
-204 VAGTEKFMDILKP
+204 VAGTDKFMELLEP

-232 RENLLNPFLKEP
+232 REKLLSPFLKEP

-257 FGDEDQQNL
+257 FGDQDQQNL
-266 ETQGSLALAKFG
+266 ETQGALALAKFG

-339 AMSSIEEAAKNES
+339 AMSSIEEAAKNEN

-358 FNAQADALSK
+358 FNARADALSK
-368 GVDLEETNVALIN
+368 GVDLEETNIALIN
-381 AKLTSAYAAHNQY
+381 TKIQQAYAANNQY
-394 GLQGTETWGR
+394 GTLATETWGR

-409 TVTIIGVRRTDDGP
+409 TVTVIGVRRTDDGP

-432 KIPKG
+432 KIPEG
-437 FVPMDDATIRAYE
+437 FTPMDGTTVRAYE
-450 EAGQIDYS
+450 AAGKIDYS
-458 DAKAT
+458 DATAKT
-463 TLMIPD
+463 ILIPD
-469 PTTPSGLREV
+469 PTTESGLREV

-485 GIYKISKSGNQIG
+485 GIYKISKSGNQVG
-498 PDGNPDWT
+498 PDGNPDFIP
-506 AAPNGY
+506 APNGF
-512 IVGNK
+512 IVGTK
-517 NIFSTSTDTV
+517 DLFSTSTDTV
-527 GRTTITFN
+527 GRTTITFK
-535 RGPREGQTIMTK
+535 RGPRAGQTIMTK
-547 MVNPEYRYFDR
+547 MVNTGD
-558 DGNPVSGPVEG
+558 
-569 GSRIRGQDIYETEM
+569 DIYETEL

-596 NTGKPIIVKNPNG
+596 NTNKPIIVRNPNG
-609 TPKVLIPAGAS
+609 SPKVLIPAGAS
-620 VSVNPAYRQ
+620 VSVNNAFKQ
-629 EAPVYNYFDSN
+629 EAPEYKYFDSN
-640 NNPVSGPVA
+640 NNPVSGPVE
-649 GGSREYVRGNP
+649 GGSRQFVKGNP
-660 LAKDLGPIGIDP
+660 LAQDLGPTGINP
-672 YTLTPNGFALEQ
+672 MLITPSAYALEQ
-684 RKVLALNQALNAAD
+684 RKILSLNQALNAAD
-698 EVIRS
+698 EVIES
-703 VFSSVGPVNS
+703 VFSSVGPINS
-713 VKSFISNA
+713 VKSFVSNA
-721 VGGWTDQDIDNALL
+721 VGGWTDEDVDKALL
-735 DYSKTNSG
+735 DYSKTARGN
-743 SQNLEMFGRS
+743 QNLNLFGRA

-772 QELAIEPGGVF
+772 QELAIEPGGF
-783 KSAKMSAVRL
+783 FQSSKMSAVRL

-806 STAVLNGDNYIET
+806 SVATLNGENYIET
-819 QSMPEGTAN
+819 QAMPEGTAN
-828 DPFIYSG
+828 DPFLYSG
-835 YGQYDYLKIATAN
+835 YGQFDYLKIATAN
-848 GANFDGKFMLM
+848 GANFDGKFMIM
-859 TNEEAKRLFPQD
+859 SNEEAKRNFPD
-871 RSIWGAGGTV
+871 NREIWGAGGPV
-881 RLKIG
+881 RLIIG

>member
-7 RPMVAQGMPL
+7 RPMVAQGMSP

-42 GMQQFENTVENLYE
+42 GMKQFENTVENLYE
-56 KVDEAENMEEVI
+56 KIDEAEDMEEVI

-80 RVGELAELVGEKDAK
+80 RVNELAELVGEKDAK

-109 QILEMVQAQASD
+109 QILEMVQAQASE

-168 FAHGGFHEPVMVAN
+168 FAHGGFHDPVMVAN
-182 PFGTTNYLSNLPD
+182 PFGKTNYLSNLPD
-195 YATMNFDNI
+195 YAKMNFDNI
-204 VAGTEKFMDILKP
+204 VAGTDKFMELLEP

-232 RENLLNPFLKEP
+232 REKLLSPFLKEP

-257 FGDEDQQNL
+257 FGDQDQQNL
-266 ETQGSLALAKFG
+266 ETQGALALAKFG

-339 AMSSIEEAAKNES
+339 AMSSIEEAAKNEN

-358 FNAQADALSK
+358 FNARADALSK
-368 GVDLEETNVALIN
+368 GVDLEETNIALIN
-381 AKLTSAYAAHNQY
+381 TKIQQAYAANNQY
-394 GLQGTETWGR
+394 GTLATETWGR

-409 TVTIIGVRRTDDGP
+409 TVTVIGVRRTDDGP

-432 KIPKG
+432 KIPEG
-437 FVPMDDATIRAYE
+437 FTPMDGTTVRAYE
-450 EAGQIDYS
+450 AAGKIDYS
-458 DAKAT
+458 DATAKT
-463 TLMIPD
+463 ILIPD
-469 PTTPSGLREV
+469 PTTESGLREV

-485 GIYKISKSGNQIG
+485 GIYKISKSGNQVG
-498 PDGNPDWT
+498 PDGNPDFIP
-506 AAPNGY
+506 APNGF
-512 IVGNK
+512 IVGTK
-517 NIFSTSTDTV
+517 DLFSTSTDTV
-527 GRTTITFN
+527 GRTTITFK
-535 RGPREGQTIMTK
+535 RGPRAGQTIMTK
-547 MVNPEYRYFDR
+547 MVNTGD
-558 DGNPVSGPVEG
+558 
-569 GSRIRGQDIYETEM
+569 DIYETEM

-620 VSVNPAYRQ
+620 VSVNNAFKQ
-629 EAPVYNYFDSN
+629 EAPEYKYFDSN
-640 NNPVSGPVA
+640 NNPVSGPVE
-649 GGSREYVRGNP
+649 GGSRQFVKGNP
-660 LAKDLGPIGIDP
+660 LAQDLGPTGINP
-672 YTLTPNGFALEQ
+672 MLITPSAYALEQ
-684 RKVLALNQALNAAD
+684 RKILSLNQALNAAD
-698 EVIRS
+698 EVIES
-703 VFSSVGPVNS
+703 VFSSVGPINS
-713 VKSFISNA
+713 VKSFVSNA
-721 VGGWTDQDIDNALL
+721 VGGWTDEDVDKALL
-735 DYSKTNSG
+735 DYSKTARGN
-743 SQNLEMFGRS
+743 QNLNLFGRA

-772 QELAIEPGGVF
+772 QELAIEPGGF
-783 KSAKMSAVRL
+783 FQSSKMSAVRL

-806 STAVLNGDNYIET
+806 SVATLNGENYIET
-819 QSMPEGTAN
+819 QAMPEGTAN
-828 DPFIYSG
+828 DPFLYSG
-835 YGQYDYLKIATAN
+835 YGQFDYLKIATAN
-848 GANFDGKFMLM
+848 GANFDGKFMIM
-859 TNEEAKRLFPQD
+859 SNEEAKRNFPD
-871 RSIWGAGGTV
+871 NREIWGAGGPV
-881 RLKIG
+881 RLIIG

>member
-7 RPMVAQGMPL
+7 RPMVAQGMSP

-42 GMQQFENTVENLYE
+42 GMKQFENTVENLYE
-56 KVDEAENMEEVI
+56 KIDEAEDMEEVI

-109 QILEMVQAQASD
+109 QILEMVQAQASE

-168 FAHGGFHEPVMVAN
+168 FAHGGFHDPVMVAN
-182 PFGTTNYLSNLPD
+182 PFGKTNYLSNLPD
-195 YATMNFDNI
+195 YAKMNFDNI
-204 VAGTEKFMDILKP
+204 VAGTDKFMELLEP

-232 RENLLNPFLKEP
+232 REKLLSPFLKEP

-257 FGDEDQQNL
+257 FGDQDQQNL
-266 ETQGSLALAKFG
+266 ETQGALALAKFG

-339 AMSSIEEAAKNES
+339 AMSSIEEAAKNEN

-358 FNAQADALSK
+358 FNARADALSK
-368 GVDLEETNVALIN
+368 GVDLEETNIALIN
-381 AKLTSAYAAHNQY
+381 TKIQQAYAANNQY
-394 GLQGTETWGR
+394 GTLATETWGR

-409 TVTIIGVRRTDDGP
+409 TVTVIGVRRTDDGP

-432 KIPKG
+432 KIPEG
-437 FVPMDDATIRAYE
+437 FTPMDGTTVRAYE
-450 EAGQIDYS
+450 AAGKIDYS
-458 DAKAT
+458 DATAKT
-463 TLMIPD
+463 ILIPD
-469 PTTPSGLREV
+469 PTTESGLREV

-485 GIYKISKSGNQIG
+485 GIYKISKSGNQVG
-498 PDGNPDWT
+498 PDGNPDFIP
-506 AAPNGY
+506 APNGF
-512 IVGNK
+512 IVGTK
-517 NIFSTSTDTV
+517 DLFSTSTDTV
-527 GRTTITFN
+527 GRTTITFK
-535 RGPREGQTIMTK
+535 RGPRAGQTIMTK
-547 MVNPEYRYFDR
+547 MVNTGD
-558 DGNPVSGPVEG
+558 
-569 GSRIRGQDIYETEM
+569 DIYETEM

-620 VSVNPAYRQ
+620 VSVNNAFKQ
-629 EAPVYNYFDSN
+629 EAPEYKYFDSN
-640 NNPVSGPVA
+640 NNPVSGPVE
-649 GGSREYVRGNP
+649 GGSRQFVKGNP
-660 LAKDLGPIGIDP
+660 LAQDLGPTGINP
-672 YTLTPNGFALEQ
+672 MLITPSAYALEQ
-684 RKVLALNQALNAAD
+684 RKILSLNQALNAAD
-698 EVIRS
+698 EVIES
-703 VFSSVGPVNS
+703 VFSSVGPINS
-713 VKSFISNA
+713 VKSFVSNA
-721 VGGWTDQDIDNALL
+721 VGGWTDEDVDKALL
-735 DYSKTNSG
+735 DYSKTARGN
-743 SQNLEMFGRS
+743 QNLNLFGRA

-772 QELAIEPGGVF
+772 QELAIEPGGF
-783 KSAKMSAVRL
+783 FQSSKMSAVRL

-806 STAVLNGDNYIET
+806 SVATLNGENYIET
-819 QSMPEGTAN
+819 QAMPEGTAN
-828 DPFIYSG
+828 DPFLYSG
-835 YGQYDYLKIATAN
+835 YGQFDYLKIATAN
-848 GANFDGKFMLM
+848 GANFDGKFMIM
-859 TNEEAKRLFPQD
+859 SNEEAKRNFPD
-871 RSIWGAGGTV
+871 NREIWGAGGPV
-881 RLKIG
+881 RLIIG

>member
-7 RPMVAQGMPL
+7 RPMVAQGMSP

-42 GMQQFENTVENLYE
+42 GMKQFENTVENLYE
-56 KVDEAENMEEVI
+56 KIDEAEDMEEVI

-80 RVGELAELVGEKDAK
+80 RVSELAELVGEKDAK

-109 QILEMVQAQASD
+109 QILEMVQAQASE

-168 FAHGGFHEPVMVAN
+168 FAHGGFHDPVMVAN
-182 PFGTTNYLSNLPD
+182 PFGKTNYLSNLPD
-195 YATMNFDNI
+195 YAKMNFDNI
-204 VAGTEKFMDILKP
+204 VAGTDKFMELLEP

-232 RENLLNPFLKEP
+232 REKLLSPFLKEP

-257 FGDEDQQNL
+257 FGDQDQQNL
-266 ETQGSLALAKFG
+266 ETQGALALAKFG

-339 AMSSIEEAAKNES
+339 AMSSIEEAAKNEN

-358 FNAQADALSK
+358 FNARADALSK
-368 GVDLEETNVALIN
+368 GVDLEETNIALIN
-381 AKLTSAYAAHNQY
+381 TKIQQAYAANNQY
-394 GLQGTETWGR
+394 GTLATETWGR

-409 TVTIIGVRRTDDGP
+409 TVTVIGVRRTDDGP

-432 KIPKG
+432 KIPEG
-437 FVPMDDATIRAYE
+437 FTPMDGTTVRAYE
-450 EAGQIDYS
+450 AAGKIDYS
-458 DAKAT
+458 DATAKT
-463 TLMIPD
+463 ILIPD
-469 PTTPSGLREV
+469 PTTESGLREV

-485 GIYKISKSGNQIG
+485 GIYKISKSGNQVG
-498 PDGNPDWT
+498 PDGNPDFIP
-506 AAPNGY
+506 APNGF
-512 IVGNK
+512 IVGTK
-517 NIFSTSTDTV
+517 DLFSTSTDTV
-527 GRTTITFN
+527 GRTTITFK
-535 RGPREGQTIMTK
+535 RGPRAGQTIMTK
-547 MVNPEYRYFDR
+547 MVNTGD
-558 DGNPVSGPVEG
+558 
-569 GSRIRGQDIYETEM
+569 DIYETEM

-620 VSVNPAYRQ
+620 VSVNNAFKQ
-629 EAPVYNYFDSN
+629 EAPEYKYFDSN
-640 NNPVSGPVA
+640 NNPVSGPVE
-649 GGSREYVRGNP
+649 GGSRQFVKGNP
-660 LAKDLGPIGIDP
+660 LAQDLGPTGINP
-672 YTLTPNGFALEQ
+672 MLITPSAYALEQ
-684 RKVLALNQALNAAD
+684 RKILSLNQALNAAD
-698 EVIRS
+698 EVIES
-703 VFSSVGPVNS
+703 VFSSVGPINS
-713 VKSFISNA
+713 VKSFVSNA
-721 VGGWTDQDIDNALL
+721 VGGWTDEDVDKALL
-735 DYSKTNSG
+735 DYSKTARG
-743 SQNLEMFGRS
+743 IKTLICLVGR
-753 LARALALSDR
+753 
-763 YAVAEQKLI
+763 
-772 QELAIEPGGVF
+772 
-783 KSAKMSAVRL
+783 
-793 KELVRILQNDLNY
+793 
-806 STAVLNGDNYIET
+806 
-819 QSMPEGTAN
+819 
-828 DPFIYSG
+828 
-835 YGQYDYLKIATAN
+835 
-848 GANFDGKFMLM
+848 
-859 TNEEAKRLFPQD
+859 
-871 RSIWGAGGTV
+871 
-881 RLKIG
+881 
-886 EDITF
+886 
-891 N
+891 

>member
-7 RPMVAQGMPL
+7 RPMVAQGMSP
-17 SAPNAVGTGITS
+17 SAPNSVGTGITS

-42 GMQQFENTVENLYE
+42 GMQQFENTVENLYG
-56 KVDEAENMEEVI
+56 KIDEAENMEEVI

-109 QILEMVQAQASD
+109 QILDMVQAQASD
-121 AAPGGIADAPMA
+121 AAPGGIANAPMA

-168 FAHGGFHEPVMVAN
+168 FAQGGFNNPVMVAN

-195 YATMNFDNI
+195 YAKMDFGNI
-204 VAGTEKFMDILKP
+204 VAGTDKFMELLEP

-232 RENLLNPFLKEP
+232 RENLLSPFLKEP

-257 FGDEDQQNL
+257 FGDQDQQNL
-266 ETQGSLALAKFG
+266 ETQGALALAKFG

-339 AMSSIEEAAKNES
+339 AMSSIEEAAKNEN

-358 FNAQADALSK
+358 FNARADALSK

-381 AKLTSAYAAHNQY
+381 TKIQQAYAANNQY
-394 GLQGTETWGR
+394 GTLATETWGR

-409 TVTIIGVRRTDDGP
+409 TVTVIGVRRTDDGP

-437 FVPMDDATIRAYE
+437 FTPMDGTTVRAYE
-450 EAGQIDYS
+450 AAGKIDYS
-458 DAKAT
+458 DATAKT
-463 TLMIPD
+463 ILIPD
-469 PTTPSGLREV
+469 PTTESGLREV

-485 GIYKISKSGNQIG
+485 GIYKVSKSGNQVG
-498 PDGNPDWT
+498 PDGKPDFIP
-506 AAPNGY
+506 APNGF
-512 IVGNK
+512 IVGTK
-517 NIFSTSTDTV
+517 DLFSTSTDTV
-527 GRTTITFN
+527 GRTTITFK
-535 RGPREGQTIMTK
+535 RGPRAGQTIMTK
-547 MVNPEYRYFDR
+547 MVNTGD
-558 DGNPVSGPVEG
+558 
-569 GSRIRGQDIYETEM
+569 DIYETEL

-596 NTGKPIIVKNPNG
+596 NTNKPIIVKNPDG
-609 TPKVLIPAGAS
+609 SPKVLIPAGAS
-620 VSVNPAYRQ
+620 VSVNNAFKQ
-629 EAPVYNYFDSN
+629 EAPEYKYFDSN
-640 NNPVSGPVA
+640 NNPVSSPVE
-649 GGSREYVRGNP
+649 GGSRQFVKGNP
-660 LAKDLGPIGIDP
+660 LAQDLGPTGINP
-672 YTLTPNGFALEQ
+672 MLITPSAYALEQ
-684 RKVLALNQALNAAD
+684 RKILSLNQALNAAD
-698 EVIRS
+698 EVIES
-703 VFSSVGPVNS
+703 VFSSVGPINS
-713 VKSFISNA
+713 VKSFVSNA
-721 VGGWTDQDIDNALL
+721 IGGWTDQNVDKALL
-735 DYSKTNSG
+735 DYSKTARG
-743 SQNLEMFGRS
+743 SQNLNLFGRA

-763 YAVAEQKLI
+763 YAVAEQRLI
-772 QELAIEPGGVF
+772 QELAIEPGGF
-783 KSAKMSAVRL
+783 FQSSKMSAVKL

-806 STAVLNGDNYIET
+806 SVATLNGDNYVET
-819 QSMPEGTAN
+819 QAMPEGTAN
-828 DPFIYSG
+828 DPFLYSG
-835 YGQYDYLKIATAN
+835 YGQFDYLKIATAN
-848 GANFDGKFMLM
+848 GANFDGKFMIM
-859 TNEEAKRLFPQD
+859 SNEEAKRNFPNNPE
-871 RSIWGAGGTV
+871 IWGAGGPV

>member
-7 RPMVAQGMPL
+7 RPMVAQGMSP
-17 SAPNAVGTGITS
+17 SAPNSVGTGITS

-42 GMQQFENTVENLYE
+42 GMQQFENTVENLYG
-56 KVDEAENMEEVI
+56 KIDEAENMEEVI

-80 RVGELAELVGEKDAK
+80 RVDELAELVGEKDAK

-109 QILEMVQAQASD
+109 QILDMVQAQASD
-121 AAPGGIADAPMA
+121 AAPGGIANAPMA

-168 FAHGGFHEPVMVAN
+168 FAQGGFNNPVMVAN

-195 YATMNFDNI
+195 YAKMDFGNI
-204 VAGTEKFMDILKP
+204 VAGTDKFMELLEP

-232 RENLLNPFLKEP
+232 RENLLSPFLKEP

-257 FGDEDQQNL
+257 FGDQDQQNL
-266 ETQGSLALAKFG
+266 ETQGALALAKFG

-339 AMSSIEEAAKNES
+339 AMSSIEEAAKNEN

-358 FNAQADALSK
+358 FNARADALSK

-381 AKLTSAYAAHNQY
+381 TKIQQAYAANNQY
-394 GLQGTETWGR
+394 GTLATETWGR

-409 TVTIIGVRRTDDGP
+409 TVTVIGVRRTDDGP

-437 FVPMDDATIRAYE
+437 FTPMDGTTVRAYE
-450 EAGQIDYS
+450 AAGKIDYS
-458 DAKAT
+458 DATAKT
-463 TLMIPD
+463 ILIPD
-469 PTTPSGLREV
+469 PTTESGLREV

-485 GIYKISKSGNQIG
+485 GIYKVSKSGNQVG
-498 PDGNPDWT
+498 PDGKPDFIP
-506 AAPNGY
+506 APNGF
-512 IVGNK
+512 IVGTK
-517 NIFSTSTDTV
+517 DLFSTSTDTV
-527 GRTTITFN
+527 GRTTITFK
-535 RGPREGQTIMTK
+535 RGPRAGQTIMTK
-547 MVNPEYRYFDR
+547 MVNTGD
-558 DGNPVSGPVEG
+558 
-569 GSRIRGQDIYETEM
+569 DIYETEL

-596 NTGKPIIVKNPNG
+596 NTNKPIIVKNPDG
-609 TPKVLIPAGAS
+609 SPKVLIPAGAS
-620 VSVNPAYRQ
+620 VSVNNAFKQ
-629 EAPVYNYFDSN
+629 EAPEYKYFDSN
-640 NNPVSGPVA
+640 NNPVSSPVE
-649 GGSREYVRGNP
+649 GGSRQFVKGNP
-660 LAKDLGPIGIDP
+660 LAQDLGPTGINP
-672 YTLTPNGFALEQ
+672 MLITPSAYALEQ
-684 RKVLALNQALNAAD
+684 RKILSLNQALNAAD
-698 EVIRS
+698 EVIES
-703 VFSSVGPVNS
+703 VFSSVGPINS
-713 VKSFISNA
+713 VKSFVSNA
-721 VGGWTDQDIDNALL
+721 IGGWTDQNVDKALL
-735 DYSKTNSG
+735 DYSKTARG
-743 SQNLEMFGRS
+743 SQNLNLFGRA

-763 YAVAEQKLI
+763 YAVAEQRLI
-772 QELAIEPGGVF
+772 QELAIEPGGF
-783 KSAKMSAVRL
+783 FQSSKMSAVKL

-806 STAVLNGDNYIET
+806 SVATLNGDNYVET
-819 QSMPEGTAN
+819 QAMPEGTAN
-828 DPFIYSG
+828 DPFLYSG
-835 YGQYDYLKIATAN
+835 YGQFDYLKIATAN
-848 GANFDGKFMLM
+848 GANFDGKFMIM
-859 TNEEAKRLFPQD
+859 SNEEAKRNFPNNPE
-871 RSIWGAGGTV
+871 IWGAGGPV

>member
-7 RPMVAQGMPL
+7 RPMVAQGMSP
-17 SAPNAVGTGITS
+17 SAPNSVGTGITS

-42 GMQQFENTVENLYE
+42 GMQQFENTVENLYG
-56 KVDEAENMEEVI
+56 KIDEAENMEEVI

-80 RVGELAELVGEKDAK
+80 RVDELAELVGEKDAK

-156 AMRIAMGETPVN
+156 AMRKAMGETPVN
-168 FAHGGFHEPVMVAN
+168 FAQGGFNNPVMVAN

-195 YATMNFDNI
+195 YAKMDFGNI
-204 VAGTEKFMDILKP
+204 VAGTDKFMELLEP

-232 RENLLNPFLKEP
+232 RENLLSPFLKEP

-257 FGDEDQQNL
+257 FGDQDQQNL
-266 ETQGSLALAKFG
+266 ETQGALALAKFG

-339 AMSSIEEAAKNES
+339 AMSSIEEAAKNEN

-358 FNAQADALSK
+358 FNARADALSK

-381 AKLTSAYAAHNQY
+381 TKIQQAYAANNQY
-394 GLQGTETWGR
+394 GTLATETWGR

-409 TVTIIGVRRTDDGP
+409 TVTVIGVRRTDDGP

-437 FVPMDDATIRAYE
+437 FTPMDGTTVRAYE
-450 EAGQIDYS
+450 AAGKIDYS
-458 DAKAT
+458 DATAKT
-463 TLMIPD
+463 ILIPD
-469 PTTPSGLREV
+469 PTTESGLREV

-485 GIYKISKSGNQIG
+485 GIYKVSKSGNQVG
-498 PDGNPDWT
+498 PDGKPDFIP
-506 AAPNGY
+506 APNGF
-512 IVGNK
+512 IVGTK
-517 NIFSTSTDTV
+517 DLFSTSTDTV
-527 GRTTITFN
+527 GRTTITFK
-535 RGPREGQTIMTK
+535 RGPRAGQTIMTK
-547 MVNPEYRYFDR
+547 MVNTGD
-558 DGNPVSGPVEG
+558 
-569 GSRIRGQDIYETEM
+569 DIYETEL

-596 NTGKPIIVKNPNG
+596 NTNKPIIVRNPNG
-609 TPKVLIPAGAS
+609 SPKVLIPAGAS
-620 VSVNPAYRQ
+620 VSVNNAFKQ
-629 EAPVYNYFDSN
+629 EAPEYKYFDSN
-640 NNPVSGPVA
+640 NNPVSSPVE
-649 GGSREYVRGNP
+649 GGSRQFVKGNP
-660 LAKDLGPIGIDP
+660 LAQDLGPTGINP
-672 YTLTPNGFALEQ
+672 MLITPSAYALEQ
-684 RKVLALNQALNAAD
+684 RKILSLNQALNAAD
-698 EVIRS
+698 EVIES
-703 VFSSVGPVNS
+703 VFSSVGPINS
-713 VKSFISNA
+713 VKSFVSNA
-721 VGGWTDQDIDNALL
+721 IGGWTDQNVDKALL
-735 DYSKTNSG
+735 DYSKTARG
-743 SQNLEMFGRS
+743 SQNLNLFGRA

-763 YAVAEQKLI
+763 YAVAEQRLI
-772 QELAIEPGGVF
+772 QELAIEPGGF
-783 KSAKMSAVRL
+783 FQSSKMSAVKL

-806 STAVLNGDNYIET
+806 SVATLNGDNYVET
-819 QSMPEGTAN
+819 QAMPEGTAN
-828 DPFIYSG
+828 DPFLYSG
-835 YGQYDYLKIATAN
+835 YGQFDYLKIATAN
-848 GANFDGKFMLM
+848 GANFDGKFMIM
-859 TNEEAKRLFPQD
+859 SNEEAKRNFPNNPE
-871 RSIWGAGGTV
+871 IWGAGGPV

>member
-7 RPMVAQGMPL
+7 RPMVAQGMSP
-17 SAPNAVGTGITS
+17 SAPNSVGTGITS

-168 FAHGGFHEPVMVAN
+168 FAHGGFHDPVMVAN
-182 PFGTTNYLSNLPD
+182 PFGKTNYLSNLPD
-195 YATMNFDNI
+195 YAKMNFGNI
-204 VAGTEKFMDILKP
+204 EAGTDKFMELLEP

-232 RENLLNPFLKEP
+232 RENLLSPFLKEP

-339 AMSSIEEAAKNES
+339 AMSSIEEAAKNEN

-358 FNAQADALSK
+358 FNARADALSK
-368 GVDLEETNVALIN
+368 GVDLEETNIALIN
-381 AKLTSAYAAHNQY
+381 TKIQQSYAANNQY
-394 GLQGTETWGR
+394 GTLATETWGR

-409 TVTIIGVRRTDDGP
+409 TVTVIGVRRTDDGP

-437 FVPMDDATIRAYE
+437 FTPMDGTTVRAYE
-450 EAGQIDYS
+450 AAGKIDYS
-458 DAKAT
+458 DATAKT
-463 TLMIPD
+463 ILIPD
-469 PTTPSGLREV
+469 PTTESGLREV

-485 GIYKISKSGNQIG
+485 GIYKISKSGNQVG
-498 PDGNPDWT
+498 PDGNPDFIP
-506 AAPNGY
+506 APNGF
-512 IVGNK
+512 IVGTK
-517 NIFSTSTDTV
+517 DLFSTSTDTV
-527 GRTTITFN
+527 GRTTITFK
-535 RGPREGQTIMTK
+535 RGPRAGQTIMTK
-547 MVNPEYRYFDR
+547 MVNTGD
-558 DGNPVSGPVEG
+558 
-569 GSRIRGQDIYETEM
+569 DIYETEL

-596 NTGKPIIVKNPNG
+596 NTNKPIIVRNPDG
-609 TPKVLIPAGAS
+609 SPKVLIPAGAS
-620 VSVNPAYRQ
+620 VSVNNAFKQ
-629 EAPVYNYFDSN
+629 EAPEYKYFDSN
-640 NNPVSGPVA
+640 NNPVSSPVE
-649 GGSREYVRGNP
+649 GGSRQFVKGNP
-660 LAKDLGPIGIDP
+660 LAQDLGPTGINP
-672 YTLTPNGFALEQ
+672 MLITPSAYALEQ
-684 RKVLALNQALNAAD
+684 RKILSLNQALNAAD
-698 EVIRS
+698 EVIES
-703 VFSSVGPVNS
+703 VFSSVGPINS
-713 VKSFISNA
+713 VKSFVSNA
-721 VGGWTDQDIDNALL
+721 IGGWTDQDVDKALL
-735 DYSKTNSG
+735 DYSKTARG
-743 SQNLEMFGRS
+743 SQNLNLFGRA

-772 QELAIEPGGVF
+772 QELAIEPGGF
-783 KSAKMSAVRL
+783 FQSSKMSAVKL

-806 STAVLNGDNYIET
+806 SVATLNGENYVET
-819 QSMPEGTAN
+819 QAMPEGTAN
-828 DPFIYSG
+828 DPFLYSG
-835 YGQYDYLKIATAN
+835 YGQFDYLKIATAN
-848 GANFDGKFMLM
+848 GAKFDGKFMIM
-859 TNEEAKRLFPQD
+859 SNEEAKRNFPNN
-871 RSIWGAGGTV
+871 REIWGAGGPV

>member
-102 AVMQPYF
+102 AVMQPYL
-109 QILEMVQAQASD
+109 QILERVQAQASD

-168 FAHGGFHEPVMVAN
+168 FAHGGLHDPVMVAN

-195 YATMNFDNI
+195 YAKMDFGNI
-204 VAGTEKFMDILKP
+204 VAGTDKFMELLEP

-232 RENLLNPFLKEP
+232 RENLLSPFLKEP

-339 AMSSIEEAAKNES
+339 AMSSIEEAAKNEN

-358 FNAQADALSK
+358 FNARADALSK

-381 AKLTSAYAAHNQY
+381 TKIQQAYAANNQY
-394 GLQGTETWGR
+394 GTLATETWGK

-409 TVTIIGVRRTDDGP
+409 TVTVIGVRRTDDGL

-437 FVPMDDATIRAYE
+437 FTPMDDATIRAYE
-450 EAGQIDYS
+450 AAGQIDYS
-458 DAKAT
+458 DATAKT
-463 TLMIPD
+463 ILIPD
-469 PTTPSGLREV
+469 PTTESGLREV

-485 GIYKISKSGNQIG
+485 GIYKISKSGNQVG
-498 PDGNPDWT
+498 PDGKPDFI
-506 AAPNGY
+506 AAPNGF
-512 IVGNK
+512 IVGTK
-517 NIFSTSTDTV
+517 DLFSTSTDTV
-527 GRTTITFN
+527 GRTTITFK
-535 RGPREGQTIMTK
+535 RGPRAGQTIMTK
-547 MVNPEYRYFDR
+547 MVNTGD
-558 DGNPVSGPVEG
+558 
-569 GSRIRGQDIYETEM
+569 DIYETEL

-596 NTGKPIIVKNPNG
+596 NTNKPIIVRNPNG
-609 TPKVLIPAGAS
+609 SPKVLIPAGAS
-620 VSVNPAYRQ
+620 VSVNNAFKQ
-629 EAPVYNYFDSN
+629 EAPEYKYFDSN
-640 NNPVSGPVA
+640 NNPVSSPVE
-649 GGSREYVRGNP
+649 GGSRQFVKGNP
-660 LAKDLGPIGIDP
+660 LAQDLGPTGINP
-672 YTLTPNGFALEQ
+672 MLITPAAYALEQ
-684 RKVLALNQALNAAD
+684 RKILSLNQALNAAD
-698 EVIRS
+698 EVIES
-703 VFSSVGPVNS
+703 VFSSVGPINS
-713 VKSFISNA
+713 VKSFVSNA
-721 VGGWTDQDIDNALL
+721 IGGWTDANVDKKLL
-735 DYSKTNSG
+735 DYSKTGRG
-743 SQNLEMFGRS
+743 SQNLNLFGRA

-763 YAVAEQKLI
+763 YAVAEQRLI
-772 QELAIEPGGVF
+772 QELAIEPGGF
-783 KSAKMSAVRL
+783 FQSSKMSAVKL

-806 STAVLNGDNYIET
+806 SVATLNGDNYVET
-819 QSMPEGTAN
+819 QAMPEGTAN
-828 DPFIYSG
+828 DPFLYSG
-835 YGQYDYLKIATAN
+835 YGQFDYLKIATAN
-848 GANFDGKFMLM
+848 GANFDGKFMIM
-859 TNEEAKRLFPQD
+859 SNEEAKRNFPNN
-871 RSIWGAGGTV
+871 REIWGAGGPV

>member
-7 RPMVAQGMPL
+7 RPMVAQGMSP

-42 GMQQFENTVENLYE
+42 GMKQFENTVENLYE
-56 KVDEAENMEEVI
+56 KVDAAENMEEVI

-80 RVGELAELVGEKDAK
+80 RVSELAELVGEKDAK

-168 FAHGGFHEPVMVAN
+168 FAHGGYHDPLMVPN
-182 PFGTTNYLSNLPD
+182 PLGKTNYLSNLPD
-195 YATMNFDNI
+195 YAEMNFGNI
-204 VAGTEKFMDILKP
+204 AAGTEKFMDILKP
-217 YAKTGQTDPATLMAE
+217 YAKTGQTDSATLMAE
-232 RENLLNPFLKEP
+232 REKLLNPFLKEP

-257 FGDEDQQNL
+257 FGDQDQQNL
-266 ETQGSLALAKFG
+266 ETQGSLALAKYG
-278 AQVAQTPGS
+278 AGVAQTPGS

-339 AMSSIEEAAKNES
+339 AMSSIEEAAKNEN
-352 DLNKLI
+352 DLNKLL
-358 FNAQADALSK
+358 FNARADALSK
-368 GVDLEETNVALIN
+368 GVDLEKTNIALIN
-381 AKLTSAYAAHNQY
+381 TKIQQAYAANNQY
-394 GLQGTETWGR
+394 GTLATETWGR
-404 VNDDG
+404 VNDNG
-409 TVTIIGVRRTDDGP
+409 TVTVIGVRRTDDGP

-437 FVPMDDATIRAYE
+437 FTPMDGTTVRAYE
-450 EAGQIDYS
+450 AAGKIDYS
-458 DAKAT
+458 DATAKT
-463 TLMIPD
+463 ILIPD
-469 PTTPSGLREV
+469 PTTESGLREV

-485 GIYKISKSGNQIG
+485 GIYKISESGNQVG
-498 PDGNPDWT
+498 ADGKPDFI
-506 AAPNGY
+506 AAPNGF
-512 IVGNK
+512 IVGTK
-517 NIFSTSTDTV
+517 DLFSTSTDTV
-527 GRTTITFN
+527 GRTTITFK
-535 RGPREGQTIMTK
+535 RGPRAGQTIMTK

-569 GSRIRGQDIYETEM
+569 GSRIKGQDIYETEM
-583 EIVDGQLVEKIDP
+583 EIVNGQLVEKIDP
-596 NTGKPIIVKNPNG
+596 NTNKPIIVKNPNG
-609 TPKVLIPAGAS
+609 TPKVLVPAGAS
-620 VSVNPAYRQ
+620 VSVNNAFKQ
-629 EAPVYNYFDSN
+629 EAPEYQYFDSN
-640 NNPVSGPVA
+640 NNPVSSPVA
-649 GGSREYVRGNP
+649 GGSRQFVKGNP
-660 LAKDLGPIGIDP
+660 LAQDLGPTGINP
-672 YTLTPNGFALEQ
+672 MLITPSAYALEQ
-684 RKVLALNQALNAAD
+684 RKILSLNQALNAAD
-698 EVIRS
+698 EVIQS

-713 VKSFISNA
+713 VKSFVSNA
-721 VGGWTDQDIDNALL
+721 IGGWTDQNLDNALL
-735 DYSKTNSG
+735 DYSKTARGN
-743 SQNLEMFGRS
+743 QNLNLFGRA

-772 QELAIEPGGVF
+772 QELAIEPGGF
-783 KSAKMSAVRL
+783 FQSSKMSAVRL

-806 STAVLNGDNYIET
+806 SIATLNGENYVET

-828 DPFIYSG
+828 DPFLYSG
-835 YGQYDYLKIATAN
+835 YGQFDYLKIATAN
-848 GANFDGKFMLM
+848 GANFDGKFMIM
-859 TNEEAKRLFPQD
+859 SNEEAKRNFPNN
-871 RSIWGAGGTV
+871 REIWGAGGPV

>member
-7 RPMVAQGMPL
+7 RPMVAQGMSP
-17 SAPNAVGTGITS
+17 SAPNSVGTGITS

-56 KVDEAENMEEVI
+56 KIDEAENMEEVI

-109 QILEMVQAQASD
+109 QILDMVQAQASD
-121 AAPGGIADAPMA
+121 AAPGGIANAPMA

-168 FAHGGFHEPVMVAN
+168 FAQGGFNNPVMVAN

-195 YATMNFDNI
+195 YAKMDFGNI
-204 VAGTEKFMDILKP
+204 VAGTDKFMELLEP

-232 RENLLNPFLKEP
+232 RENLLSPFLKEP

-257 FGDEDQQNL
+257 FGDQDQQNL
-266 ETQGSLALAKFG
+266 ETQGALALAKFG

-339 AMSSIEEAAKNES
+339 AMSSIEEAAKNEN

-358 FNAQADALSK
+358 FNARADALSK

-381 AKLTSAYAAHNQY
+381 TKIQQAYAANNQY
-394 GLQGTETWGR
+394 GTLATETWGR

-409 TVTIIGVRRTDDGP
+409 TVTVIGVRRTDDGP

-437 FVPMDDATIRAYE
+437 FTPMDGTTVRAYE
-450 EAGQIDYS
+450 AAGKIDYS
-458 DAKAT
+458 DATAKT
-463 TLMIPD
+463 ILIPD
-469 PTTPSGLREV
+469 PTTESGLREV

-485 GIYKISKSGNQIG
+485 GIYKVSKSGNQVG
-498 PDGNPDWT
+498 PDGKPDFIP
-506 AAPNGY
+506 APNGF
-512 IVGNK
+512 IVGTK
-517 NIFSTSTDTV
+517 DLFSTSTDTV
-527 GRTTITFN
+527 GRTTITFK
-535 RGPREGQTIMTK
+535 RGPRAGQTIMTK
-547 MVNPEYRYFDR
+547 MVNTGD
-558 DGNPVSGPVEG
+558 
-569 GSRIRGQDIYETEM
+569 DIYETEL

-596 NTGKPIIVKNPNG
+596 NTNKPIIVKNPDG
-609 TPKVLIPAGAS
+609 SPKVLIPAGAS
-620 VSVNPAYRQ
+620 VSVNNAFKQ
-629 EAPVYNYFDSN
+629 EAPEYKYFDSN
-640 NNPVSGPVA
+640 NNPVSSPVE
-649 GGSREYVRGNP
+649 GGSRQFVKGNP
-660 LAKDLGPIGIDP
+660 LAQDLGPTGINP
-672 YTLTPNGFALEQ
+672 MLITPSAYALEQ
-684 RKVLALNQALNAAD
+684 RKILSLNQALNAAD
-698 EVIRS
+698 EVIES
-703 VFSSVGPVNS
+703 VFSSVGPINS
-713 VKSFISNA
+713 VKSFVSNA
-721 VGGWTDQDIDNALL
+721 IGGWTDQNVDKALL
-735 DYSKTNSG
+735 DYSKTARG
-743 SQNLEMFGRS
+743 SQNLNLFGRA

-763 YAVAEQKLI
+763 YAVAEQRLI
-772 QELAIEPGGVF
+772 QELAIEPGGF
-783 KSAKMSAVRL
+783 FQSSKMSAVKL

-806 STAVLNGDNYIET
+806 SVATLNGDNYVET
-819 QSMPEGTAN
+819 QAMPEGTAN
-828 DPFIYSG
+828 DPFLYSG
-835 YGQYDYLKIATAN
+835 YGQFDYLKIATAN
-848 GANFDGKFMLM
+848 GANFDGKFMIM
-859 TNEEAKRLFPQD
+859 SNEEAKRNFPNNPE
-871 RSIWGAGGTV
+871 IWGAGGPV

>member
-74 EQPIKA
+74 EQPMKA
-80 RVGELAELVGEKDAK
+80 RVSELAELVGQKDAK

-168 FAHGGFHEPVMVAN
+168 FAHGGFHDPVMVAN
-182 PFGTTNYLSNLPD
+182 PFGKTNYLSNLPD
-195 YATMNFDNI
+195 YAKMNFGNI
-204 VAGTEKFMDILKP
+204 EAGTDKFMELLEP

-232 RENLLNPFLKEP
+232 RENLLSPFLKEP

-339 AMSSIEEAAKNES
+339 AMSSIEEAAKNEN

-358 FNAQADALSK
+358 FNARADALSK
-368 GVDLEETNVALIN
+368 GVDLEETNIALIN
-381 AKLTSAYAAHNQY
+381 TKIQQSYAANNQY
-394 GLQGTETWGR
+394 GTLATETWGR

-409 TVTIIGVRRTDDGP
+409 TVTVIGVRRTDDGP

-437 FVPMDDATIRAYE
+437 FTPMDGTTVRAYE
-450 EAGQIDYS
+450 AAGKIDYS
-458 DAKAT
+458 DATAKT
-463 TLMIPD
+463 ILIPD
-469 PTTPSGLREV
+469 PTTESGLREV

-485 GIYKISKSGNQIG
+485 GIYKISKSGNQVG
-498 PDGNPDWT
+498 PDGNPDFIP
-506 AAPNGY
+506 APNGF
-512 IVGNK
+512 IVGTK
-517 NIFSTSTDTV
+517 DLFSTSTDTV
-527 GRTTITFN
+527 GRTTITFK
-535 RGPREGQTIMTK
+535 RGPRAGQTIMTK
-547 MVNPEYRYFDR
+547 MVNTGD
-558 DGNPVSGPVEG
+558 
-569 GSRIRGQDIYETEM
+569 DIYETEL

-596 NTGKPIIVKNPNG
+596 NTNKPIIVRNPDG
-609 TPKVLIPAGAS
+609 SPKVLIPAGAS
-620 VSVNPAYRQ
+620 VSVNNAFKQ
-629 EAPVYNYFDSN
+629 EAPEYKYFDSN
-640 NNPVSGPVA
+640 NNPVSSPVE
-649 GGSREYVRGNP
+649 GGSRQFVKGNP
-660 LAKDLGPIGIDP
+660 LAQDLGPTGINP
-672 YTLTPNGFALEQ
+672 MLITPSAYALEQ
-684 RKVLALNQALNAAD
+684 RKILSLNQALNAAD
-698 EVIRS
+698 EVIES
-703 VFSSVGPVNS
+703 VFSSVGPINS
-713 VKSFISNA
+713 VKSFVSNA
-721 VGGWTDQDIDNALL
+721 IGGWTDQDVDKALL
-735 DYSKTNSG
+735 DYSKTARG
-743 SQNLEMFGRS
+743 SQNLNLFGRA

-772 QELAIEPGGVF
+772 QELAIEPGGF
-783 KSAKMSAVRL
+783 FQSSKMSAVKL

-806 STAVLNGDNYIET
+806 SVATLNGENYVET
-819 QSMPEGTAN
+819 QAMPEGTAN
-828 DPFIYSG
+828 DPFLYSG
-835 YGQYDYLKIATAN
+835 YGQFDYLKIATAN
-848 GANFDGKFMLM
+848 GAKFDGKFMIM
-859 TNEEAKRLFPQD
+859 SNEEAKRNFPNN
-871 RSIWGAGGTV
+871 REIWGAGGPV